1 MRFSIYFIGRL
12 NRVLDTIMR
21 RNGIYKA
28 FFREK
33 SGKARGEKMKWGKN
47 LSRGDILVRADL
59 NDRPILGRRLEGER
73 RYFSSKW
80 NIIRN

>member
-1 MRFSIYFIGRL
+1 MVRQDLYATRFSISVIGKAK
-12 NRVLDTIMR
+12 RVLDTIMR

-47 LSRGDILVRADL
+47 LSRRGILVPADL
-59 NDRPILGRRLEGER
+59 NDKPILGR
-73 RYFSSKW
+73 
-80 NIIRN
+80 